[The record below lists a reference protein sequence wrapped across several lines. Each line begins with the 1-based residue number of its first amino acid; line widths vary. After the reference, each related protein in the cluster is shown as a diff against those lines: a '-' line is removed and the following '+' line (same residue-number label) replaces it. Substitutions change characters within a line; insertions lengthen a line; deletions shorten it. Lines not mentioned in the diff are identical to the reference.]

1 MNRAAVRWSLV
12 AALLATAAPALPA
25 TAAPTPE
32 KPAPAGQR
40 AAAEKARKLLVVGM
54 DGLNWDSVVA
64 ADAPQLDALAAQGSL
79 GRSLV
84 QCPTLADSSSGPG
97 WSNIAT
103 GVWPDRHG
111 VRNNTFAGKQ
121 YEANPDFLTRIER
134 ANPALATYSA
144 VDWAP
149 LHDQGTFSA
158 AIDARF
164 TLDGDA
170 DGYAG
175 EDEKITADAVGRL
188 GSGGGPD
195 ASFVYLGNTDVVAHA
210 IGTGARYR
218 AAIEKQDQQL
228 GRILAAVRARP
239 TYGSED
245 WLVMVTTDHGHRVP
259 FGGHGGCRIDER
271 GTFLLAVGTGIGAGT
286 RPTDVRQ
293 VDLAATALHH
303 FGVAAGIDGRSLRVP
318 STDPFDALTLRTRV
332 DETGIPSTLAGWTPT
347 APAGWSVDRGA
358 MPSGGTTE
366 WRGWS
371 FTTDE
376 FWSRTQSGQDRENAV
391 RARGVFAVADSDEY
405 ADKSGG
411 DAFDS
416 TLVSPAFPVTAGST
430 ARLTYVT
437 HYRQEGA
444 QKADVLVSFNGG
456 ADQLVKRYTADA
468 RAAVESLPVAVPAG
482 ATSLTVKF
490 RYYDASNNW
499 YWVIDD
505 LRVG

>member
-1 MNRAAVRWSLV
+1 MNRAAVRSSLV
-12 AALLATAAPALPA
+12 AALLVSTAAAVPASA
-25 TAAPTPE
+25 AAAPV
-32 KPAPAGQR
+32 K
-40 AAAEKARKLLVVGM
+40 KLLVIGM
-54 DGLNWDSVVA
+54 DGLNWDNVVA
-64 ADAPQLDALAAQGSL
+64 ADAPQLKSLAAQGAL

-97 WSNIAT
+97 WSTIAT

-121 YEANPDFLTRIER
+121 YDTHPDFLTRLEQ
-134 ANPALATYSA
+134 AHPALGTYSA

-149 LHDQGTFSA
+149 LHQQGTFSA
-158 AIDARF
+158 AIDTRF

-170 DGYAG
+170 NGYAG
-175 EDEKITADAVGRL
+175 EDEKITAEAIHRL
-188 GSGGGPD
+188 SSGGPD
-195 ASFVYLGNTDVVAHA
+195 ASFLYLGNTDVVAHA
-210 IGTGARYR
+210 VGTGARYR

-228 GRILAAVRARP
+228 GRILSAVRARP

-271 GTFLLAVGTGIGAGT
+271 GTFLLAVGSGIGAGT
-286 RPTDVRQ
+286 RPADVRQ
-293 VDLAATALHH
+293 VDLAATALQH
-303 FGVAAGIDGRSLRVP
+303 FGVTAGIDGRSLRVP
-318 STDPFDALTLRTRV
+318 STDPFDALPLQTRV
-332 DETGIPSTLAGWTPT
+332 DETGIPATLAGWTPT
-347 APAGWSVDRGA
+347 APAGWSVDRAA
-358 MPSGGTTE
+358 MPAGGMTE

-371 FTTDE
+371 FTTDD

-411 DAFDS
+411 NAFDS
-416 TLVSPAFPVTAGST
+416 TLVSPAYPVTAGGT
-430 ARLTYVT
+430 VRLDYVT

-456 ADQLVKRYTADA
+456 TDQLVKRYTADA

-482 ATSLTVKF
+482 ATSMIVKF

-499 YWVIDD
+499 YWVVDD
-505 LRVG
+505 LRVS